1 MANMSYC
8 RFENTYKDLLDCLN
22 AMNNELSEREA
33 GYRERLVDVCKEII
47 DEYELNKMSEEDDE
61 YDDFQ
66 TYNEAPYGQDDE
78 DNNDEVSWDTQTR

>member
-22 AMNNELSEREA
+22 TMNNELSEREA

-47 DEYELNKMSEEDDE
+47 DEYELNKMSEEEDEWDDK
-61 YDDFQ
+61 
-66 TYNEAPYGQDDE
+66 
-78 DNNDEVSWDTQTR
+78 DNNDEVPWDTQTR